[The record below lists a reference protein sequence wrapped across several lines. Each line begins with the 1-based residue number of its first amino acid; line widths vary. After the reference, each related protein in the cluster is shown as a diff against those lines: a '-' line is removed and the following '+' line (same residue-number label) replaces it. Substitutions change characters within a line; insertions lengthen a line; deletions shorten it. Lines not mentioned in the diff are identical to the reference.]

1 MIRQFTIVPA
11 LFGITALI
19 ISACSAGGGGNGDA
33 GGNSESQGLQVPS
46 ELLGTWILSEITRH
60 STKDGSELESGYNPG
75 INGLQYLILD
85 ESGNHKFNNEP
96 MKAVFVVDDRDSP
109 EYLEPVS
116 SEVLRTDGVTI
127 RLESTSGELFKL
139 HYIWPTEYQ
148 GQLIDFGD
156 YLDMCK
162 LSPVYCSDGSCTA
175 VSANSENAEC
185 TTYSENGTEYWQDWI
200 FRR

>member
-46 ELLGTWILSEITRH
+46 ELLGTWILSKITRH

-116 SEVLRTDGVTI
+116 SEVPSLV
-127 RLESTSGELFKL
+127 K
-139 HYIWPTEYQ
+139 
-148 GQLIDFGD
+148 
-156 YLDMCK
+156 
-162 LSPVYCSDGSCTA
+162 CT
-175 VSANSENAEC
+175 
-185 TTYSENGTEYWQDWI
+185 
-200 FRR
+200 